1 MNWTQWSSSS
11 RKVPKIFVHHVSQ
24 GATLEEAWGKCIAN
38 SDIRDCNTADII
50 AAYIENRPVTGKE
63 DWSLRFYVMLYSF
76 IEGMGSQEL
85 KDFVEATPGSVGGDF
100 RLQFERTMNLLALT
114 SERANMSLFE
124 PTRST
129 SLSGL
134 DGYKDLFVG
143 EEDSN

>member
-1 MNWTQWSSSS
+1 
-11 RKVPKIFVHHVSQ
+11 
-24 GATLEEAWGKCIAN
+24 
-38 SDIRDCNTADII
+38 
-50 AAYIENRPVTGKE
+50 
-63 DWSLRFYVMLYSF
+63 MLYSF